1 LVFYDAD
8 NRVGRRAGYDG
19 QGVAPAEVVGSADRQ
34 IARKANEIRFPC
46 MEKNGQSIG
55 RQDKK

>member
-1 LVFYDAD
+1 LVFYDAFI
-8 NRVGRRAGYDG
+8 RAGLWAWGDG
-19 QGVAPAEVVGSADRQ
+19 QGVAPAEVAGSADRQ

-46 MEKNGQSIG
+46 TKKNGQSIG

>member
-1 LVFYDAD
+1 MFYDAD

-34 IARKANEIRFPC
+34 IARKANEFRFPFT
-46 MEKNGQSIG
+46 EKTGQSIG